1 MHWIKKTVFGVTSMF
16 ILFILIQT
24 FGAGLF
30 SAEFLGIGG
39 LMILLGFGFFETN
52 TVTYE

>member
-1 MHWIKKTVFGVTSMF
+1 MHWIKKTVFVMVSMF

-39 LMILLGFGFFETN
+39 LILLLFMGVFEAN
-52 TVTYE
+52 VVTY